1 MHVGT
6 PSNTK
11 SKQSLPQHESRD
23 VTKREDEEVSHLQQ
37 YESRNGVDWTRKLH
51 VSSKE

>member
-11 SKQSLPQHESRD
+11 SKQSHPHHESGD
-23 VTKREDEEVSHLQQ
+23 VTEHEGEEVSHFQQ

-51 VSSKE
+51 VSSNE